1 MSTNNNVI
9 KKDIL
14 LLERILKGGLRGH
27 YGIPKSQV
35 RIDLVIIC
43 AEFDLE
49 YHMLSQAAPAY
60 KANRWYKKINGH
72 VEEWATADYLQYLSD
87 NIRDKNNDKGTNKD
101 AGAQSLATKAR
112 YAIRVLRQI
121 LDGINFDSGG
131 QYTYRKHQTPNKERR
146 ENVLMPLPAGG
157 KGKSKGFCAYSYR
170 KSFSIEPYLVL
181 YLENIRRD
189 VVIKT
194 VQSAQYTIS
203 NNSKQIVGLTNEGTM
218 RAMRTLTANLFEN
231 TINISNNQYIT
242 PQEIKDKIGVVR
254 SMLRQAE
261 EQLEIDFV
269 KQSLNS
275 QLERINNMCSEKQS
289 GWVKRSYILFKRL
302 LQDYGQI
309 DPTTHISLLVNFAE
323 FLELNRTNEE
333 FRTQNINNK
342 DWLDDICEIYEE
354 AIRISEKSIVIEDKI
369 KILIDYAFFA
379 HNNNRYDKF
388 KNICDIFFE
397 MYATEG
403 EKYPTIYIPNLAWML
418 HAYGMVHYCIDNF
431 QDAFEFFLWSRD
443 LTKSLLQFDD
453 AYANNYIISSSYMA
467 DILIEENKFDCA
479 HEIFREAEEMYIKYS
494 RHWTKNEHCSYA
506 SVLNKHSLLFKKQ
519 NNLQEAKSKLQEAI
533 DLYDKI
539 FKGKYKNCQ
548 HYILDNI
555 ASAYCNMGNI
565 CLDLND
571 YEFGKKCFCKS
582 LLLLDILVGYSSDL
596 YEEELVL
603 TRADFIELLCESS
616 DTRTAI
622 KEVEKNI
629 SYYMHKYDKNNIDTI
644 RPLVRNFHRLAHLYT
659 DTSQHEFAIKAYK
672 DAEKYIKQMERKE
685 PGCLLEAL
693 SITYGNMMALYQ
705 ALEMQYEADT
715 MLKQTICVLEEISKQ
730 TGKPLKDLVE
740 KWGEDCII

>member
-27 YGIPKSQV
+27 YGIPKFQV

-49 YHMLSQAAPAY
+49 YHMLSMPAPAY
-60 KANRWYKKINGH
+60 KANKWYKKNGERI
-72 VEEWATADYLQYLSD
+72 EEWPTADYLKYLSD
-87 NIRDKNNDKGTNKD
+87 NIRGKD
-101 AGAQSLATKAR
+101 NEDGKKKDSGAQSLATKVR
-112 YAIRVLRQI
+112 YAIRILRQI
-121 LDGINFDSGG
+121 LDGINFESGG
-131 QYTYRKHQTPNKERR
+131 QYTYHKSQKPNKERR
-146 ENVLMPLPAGG
+146 ESVLKPLPAGG

-170 KSFSIEPYLVL
+170 KSFSIEPYLVS
-181 YLENIRRD
+181 YLENIRKD
-189 VVIKT
+189 VVVKT
-194 VQSAQYTIS
+194 VESAQYTIS
-203 NNSKQIVGLTNEGTM
+203 NSSKQIPGLTNEGTM
-218 RAMRTLTANLFEN
+218 RAMRTLTADLFEN
-231 TINISNNQYIT
+231 TINIFDNHYIS
-242 PQEIKDKIGVVR
+242 PQEIKDKIGIVR

-261 EQLEIDFV
+261 EQLESDFV
-269 KQSLNS
+269 KKSLNS
-275 QLERINNMCSEKQS
+275 QLERIKNMCLEKPS
-289 GWVKRSYILFKRL
+289 GWVKRSYKLFQLL

-309 DPTTHISLLVNFAE
+309 GSATHASLLVNFAE
-323 FLELNRTNEE
+323 FLELNRTNKD
-333 FRTQNINNK
+333 FRTQNLNKK
-342 DWLDDICEIYEE
+342 DWLDDICEIFEE
-354 AIRISEKSIVIEDKI
+354 AIIISESSLGIEEKI
-369 KILIDYAFFA
+369 NVLISYAFFA
-379 HNNNRYDKF
+379 HNNKRYDKF
-388 KNICDIFFE
+388 KSVCDIFFDK
-397 MYATEG
+397 YATEG
-403 EKYPTIYIPNLAWML
+403 EKYPHIYIPNLAWIL
-418 HAYGMVHYCIDNF
+418 HAYGMVHYCIENF
-431 QDAFEFFLWSRD
+431 RDAFEFFSWSRD
-443 LTKSLLQFDD
+443 LAKSLIQFED

-467 DILIEENKFDCA
+467 DILTEDNKFEQA
-479 HEIFREAEEMYIKYS
+479 HEIFIEAEEIYKKYS

-539 FKGKYKNCQ
+539 FKGNYKNCQ

-603 TRADFIELLCESS
+603 TRADYIELLYESS

-705 ALEMQYEADT
+705 ALGMQDEADT